1 MIMLAG
7 CLTSTRGEVGAG
19 VISLRLSSEDDA
31 HSVTPL
37 GE

>member
-7 CLTSTRGEVGAG
+7 CLTSTRGEVDGR

-31 HSVTPL
+31 HSVIPW